1 MVPGFLHCCILT
13 ERNKCNFF
21 LLKAAHL
28 KRWLYTEQ
36 TLKAKT
42 EYLAP
47 SLHFAMQLLISL
59 KITSLSK
66 SVQIEVCDQ
75 AAAGL

>member
-1 MVPGFLHCCILT
+1 MQ
-13 ERNKCNFF
+13 FF

-42 EYLAP
+42 EYLTIT
-47 SLHFAMQLLISL
+47 LISL

-66 SVQIEVCDQ
+66 SVQIEACDQ
-75 AAAGL
+75 AGL

>member
-13 ERNKCNFF
+13 ERKKCNFF

-36 TLKAKT
+36 TLKAEI
-42 EYLAP
+42 EYLTIT
-47 SLHFAMQLLISL
+47 LISL
-59 KITSLSK
+59 KINSLSK

-75 AAAGL
+75 AGS

>member
-1 MVPGFLHCCILT
+1 MQ
-13 ERNKCNFF
+13 FF

-36 TLKAKT
+36 ILKAKV
-42 EYLAP
+42 EYLIIT
-47 SLHFAMQLLISL
+47 LISL
-59 KITSLSK
+59 KITSLPK

-75 AAAGL
+75 AGL

>member
-13 ERNKCNFF
+13 ERKKEMQFF

-28 KRWLYTEQ
+28 KRWLYREQ
-36 TLKAKT
+36 ILKAKI
-42 EYLAP
+42 EYLTIT
-47 SLHFAMQLLISL
+47 LISL
-59 KITSLSK
+59 KINSLSK

-75 AAAGL
+75 AGS